1 MPQDRFEVQAVCA
14 DGSASVDRLGFYVLR
29 ETPLPASDGS
39 LPSGDRS
46 ARRREEEF
54 WISRICCYIRLSLE
68 LERHRRTVGDC
79 PGRIMEE
86 QAALE
91 QAQWRVYRQ
100 MQRRMR
106 RFGALQ
112 HESLRR
118 FMWGFLTG
126 SLQRSESVVRAHH
139 AMYVGLTSSP
149 PDAEAVDAIQR
160 DLSRTFPT
168 HCLFVGAGSVGQE
181 ELRRVLSA
189 YSRLDPAVGYCQGM
203 AFVVAL
209 LLLHAPEEEAFGM
222 LLHLSY
228 SPAFRMREVFLPGLP
243 RLRLFVAVLRRL
255 IERLLPALHR
265 RFFEIGLDVFFFA
278 PQWFLTLYTYQFPLD
293 FVCRLWD
300 LFFVDGWRVM
310 FQAAIAI
317 LHGEQEQLLS
327 LDMEAALLWIKECHE
342 GKSAEE
348 MVRRTCNV
356 PLSEAEFR
364 SVLRAE
370 EDAAAARVGLNE

>member
-14 DGSASVDRLGFYVLR
+14 DGSAAIDRLGFYLLR
-29 ETPLPASDGS
+29 ETPLPAPGGP

-46 ARRREEEF
+46 AQRREEEF
-54 WISRICCYIRLSLE
+54 WISRICCYMRLSLE
-68 LERHRRTVGDC
+68 LERHQRTVGDC
-79 PGRIMEE
+79 EGRIVEE

-100 MQRRMR
+100 MQHRMY
-106 RFGALQ
+106 RFGGLQ

-118 FMWGFLTG
+118 FLWGFLTG

-149 PDAEAVDAIQR
+149 PDEETVEAISR

-189 YSRLDPAVGYCQGM
+189 YSRFDPAVGYCQGM
-203 AFVVAL
+203 AFIVAL

-228 SPAFRMREVFLPGLP
+228 SPAFQMREVFLPGLP
-243 RLRLFVAVLRRL
+243 RLRLFLAVLRRL

-265 RFFEIGLDVFFFA
+265 RFVEIGLDVFFFA

-310 FQAAIAI
+310 FQAAIAT
-317 LHGEQEQLLS
+317 LHWEQEQLLS

-348 MVRRTCNV
+348 MVRRTRNV

-370 EDAAAARVGLNE
+370 EDAAAARVGFGE